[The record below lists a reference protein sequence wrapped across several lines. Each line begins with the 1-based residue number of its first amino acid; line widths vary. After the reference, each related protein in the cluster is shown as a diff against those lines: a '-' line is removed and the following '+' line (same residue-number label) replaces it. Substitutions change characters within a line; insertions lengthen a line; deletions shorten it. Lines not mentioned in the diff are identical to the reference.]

1 MVASSNPVGK
11 SWPWNWKRRATNG
24 SSPLKKRTRWVSMV
38 NALPVGLSRSAVEE
52 LSRQKGEPGW
62 MLQKRLQAWE
72 AYERMPSP
80 LGRRGD
86 LGTLRT
92 FANFKFQQLSP
103 YVPGNGKDA
112 LPAVIERSLQEALVD
127 ARAGLVVQ
135 RNSSVVRTELDEGLK
150 QQGVILTDLD
160 SAVRDYPELVQQHFM
175 TTCVPVE
182 SNKYTALHAAFWSG
196 GIFLY
201 IPKGV
206 DIEDPILAQIWIDS
220 PASATFAH
228 TLIIADDQ
236 SSVRYV
242 EEYNSAFES
251 EQPSLLD
258 GVVEVYAKNAA
269 HVEFSNLQD
278 LGLNVWNI
286 TNKNAVHEKDG
297 STTWVLADLGSRVML
312 ADTGVGLTGN
322 GSAAELVGVFFTDHD
337 QRYAISTLS
346 NHDALSTNAE
356 TLVKGVLTD
365 DSRVEFIGMIRIR
378 PRAQQTA
385 SFLSDHTLLLSDK
398 CRAESIP
405 SLEIGANQVSASH
418 GATTGKI
425 DEEQLFY
432 LMVRGIPR
440 EEAER
445 IIVQGFFEPVLQRI
459 PLENLRTRLRRSIVR
474 RMSGSYETEADT
486 WVDAQE
492 RWEVE
497 GVDEYAI
504 SLDSKPVDE
513 EIKLV
518 EY

>member
-1 MVASSNPVGK
+1 MANNFPAGF
-11 SWPWNWKRRATNG
+11 
-24 SSPLKKRTRWVSMV
+24 
-38 NALPVGLSRSAVEE
+38 SRGAVEE
-52 LSRQKGEPGW
+52 LSRLKSEPAW
-62 MLQKRLQAWE
+62 MLQKRLQAWDR
-72 AYERMPSP
+72 YEQTPFP

-86 LGTLRT
+86 LGTLRI
-92 FANFKFQQLSP
+92 FSNFKFQQLTP
-103 YVPGNGKDA
+103 YVPASGDGKLSA
-112 LPAVIERSLQEALVD
+112 AITQSLQEALVD
-127 ARAGLVVQ
+127 QRSGLIVQ
-135 RNSSVVRTELDEGLK
+135 DNATVVRTELSEELK
-150 QQGVILTDLD
+150 RKGVILTDLD
-160 SAVRDYPELVQQHFM
+160 SALREYPELVQQYFM
-175 TTCVPVE
+175 TTCIPVE
-182 SNKYTALHAAFWSG
+182 TSKYTALHAAFWSG
-196 GIFLY
+196 GVFLY

-206 DIEDPILAQIWIDS
+206 DIEDPILTQIWIDS

-228 TLIIADDQ
+228 TLIIADEQ

-242 EEYNSAFES
+242 EEHNSAFDGD
-251 EQPSLLD
+251 QPSLLD
-258 GVVEVYAKNAA
+258 GVVEVYVKNAA
-269 HVEFSNLQD
+269 HVEFSNMQD
-278 LGLNVWNI
+278 LGQNVWTV

-297 STTWVLADLGSRVML
+297 STTWVLADLGSRAML
-312 ADTGVGLTGN
+312 SNIGVGLTGN
-322 GSAAELVGVFFTDHD
+322 GSAGELVGVFFTDHD
-337 QRYAISTLS
+337 QRYSINTLS
-346 NHDALSTNAE
+346 NHAAIATNAE

-365 DSRVEFIGMIRIR
+365 ESRVEFIGMIRVQ
-378 PRAQQTA
+378 PKAQKTA
-385 SFLSDHTLLLSDK
+385 SFLSAHGLLLSK
-398 CRAESIP
+398 KARGEFIP
-405 SLEIGANQVSASH
+405 GLEIGANEVSASH
-418 GATTGKI
+418 GATTGQI

-513 EIKLV
+513 EIKLD